1 MSLPDLIATIMV
13 LSMVMLSFTAIVS
26 WLYVRWVVKQA
37 KEPPRELRRILTRDG
52 RIALGA
58 LIIGVMTVYGLVR
71 FIDPLLLPAIP
82 SPWGLIVAAFGVD
95 LLLWGVTDDAL
106 TFRRYRREGPKQE
119 DK

>member
-1 MSLPDLIATIMV
+1 MNPIDLFATFMV
-13 LSMVMLSFTAIVS
+13 LSMVVLSATAIVS

-58 LIIGVMTVYGLVR
+58 LIIGSMTAYSLIR
-71 FIDPLLLPAIP
+71 FIDPRLLPPIP
-82 SPWGLIVAAFGVD
+82 SPWGLIVASFGVD

-106 TFRRYRREGPKQE
+106 TFRRYRRERPPQE
-119 DK
+119 